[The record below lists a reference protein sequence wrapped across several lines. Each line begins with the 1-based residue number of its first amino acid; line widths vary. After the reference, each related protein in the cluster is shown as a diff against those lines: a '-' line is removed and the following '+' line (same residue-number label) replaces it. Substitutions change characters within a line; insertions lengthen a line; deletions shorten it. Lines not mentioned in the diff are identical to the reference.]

1 MKRQILTLGAAAVAA
16 LCVLSAAAV
25 AAVDAVTPGKYKG
38 SLYQANGKQVA
49 NAPVTISVVG
59 KKVTINAPRL
69 PIMCQSPSGK
79 FDMPSAPTKY
89 VFKGTLKGN
98 AVSGNYVPPLGGTGE
113 YFVAKG
119 SFAPA
124 TKAFVGKLSFVG
136 RCKGTSTVRAKKA

>member
-1 MKRQILTLGAAAVAA
+1 MKRQVLTLGVAAVA
-16 LCVLSAAAV
+16 VLSLLTAAAV
-25 AAVDAVTPGKYKG
+25 AAVAPGKYKG
-38 SLYQANGKQVA
+38 SLYQANGKPVA

-79 FDMPSAPTKY
+79 FDMPSPPTKY

-98 AVSGNYVPPLGGTGE
+98 ALSGNYVPPLGGTGE

-124 TKAFVGKLSFVG
+124 TKTFVGKLSFVG

>member
-16 LCVLSAAAV
+16 LSMLTVAAV

-38 SLYQANGKQVA
+38 SLYRANGKPVA

-59 KKVTINAPRL
+59 KKVTITAPRL

-79 FDMPSAPTKY
+79 FDMPSVNKY
-89 VFKGTLKGN
+89 EFKGTLKGN
-98 AVSGNYVPPLGGTGE
+98 AVSGTYISPLGGTGE

-124 TKAFVGKLSFVG
+124 TKTFVGKLSFMG

>member
-1 MKRQILTLGAAAVAA
+1 MKRQVLTLGVAAVA
-16 LCVLSAAAV
+16 VLSLLTAAAV
-25 AAVDAVTPGKYKG
+25 AAVAPGTYKG
-38 SLYQANGKQVA
+38 SLYGANGKLVA

-69 PIMCQSPSGK
+69 PIMCQSPTGK
-79 FDMPSAPTKY
+79 FDMPSPPTKY

-98 AVSGNYVPPLGGTGE
+98 VVSGNYVPPLGGTGE

-124 TKAFVGKLSFVG
+124 TKTFVGKLSFVG
-136 RCKGTSTVRAKKA
+136 RCKGTSTVRAKKV

>member
-1 MKRQILTLGAAAVAA
+1 MKRQVLMLGAVAVAA
-16 LCVLSAAAV
+16 LSMLTVAAV
-25 AAVDAVTPGKYKG
+25 AVVTPGKYKG

-79 FDMPSAPTKY
+79 FDMPSPPTKY

-124 TKAFVGKLSFVG
+124 TKTFVGKLSFVG